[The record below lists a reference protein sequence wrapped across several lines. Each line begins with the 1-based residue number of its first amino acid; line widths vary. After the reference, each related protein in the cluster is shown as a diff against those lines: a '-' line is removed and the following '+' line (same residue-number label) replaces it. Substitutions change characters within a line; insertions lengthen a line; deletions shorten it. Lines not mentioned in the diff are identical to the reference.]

1 MKNRFVISENDR
13 RSILSMY
20 GLLTE
25 QAKKTIEGTILRIA
39 DYNKLVNNTPAPK
52 VKVDLYKINS
62 FDGFEDLELID
73 TQETDLS
80 GKFKFVGLDSF
91 ENLLI
96 RSNENDFYK
105 RKDAGVPNKSDNTQN
120 ITIKINFK
128 EGKEPEEKEETI
140 FVEPCQDYISNEE
153 TFYGKA
159 NSEKF
164 NPKDDKDVYDQ
175 IVIDAKIDAL
185 KKYLKINYIYSERHP
200 ELIEKIKNQ
209 DIIKYKIVCSEK
221 IINQQNISVKY
232 VTVKINKEDL
242 DLFVKEEEKVVQ
254 VETEINFQKIGF
266 RDLIKKSK
274 DENKEAFILLTNLNE
289 TVSDD
294 LLQKLNSN
302 IDIVTKLNNNYICVN
317 YINDESDTN
326 GYISASNNLKIYTI
340 PSLVTLKGI
349 QEPYPIDGSFKVNT
363 KITDFSDYFN
373 DFDNYINRI
382 NNLLK

>member
-80 GKFKFVGLDSF
+80 GKFEFVGLDSF

-105 RKDAGVPNKSDNTQN
+105 RKEVNVPNKTENIQN
-120 ITIKINFK
+120 ITITINFK
-128 EGKEPEEKEETI
+128 EGKEPEEKEETV

-159 NSEKF
+159 KSEKF

-185 KKYLKINYIYSERHP
+185 KKYLKINYISSERQP

-221 IINQQNISVKY
+221 ILNQQNISVKY

-254 VETEINFQKIGF
+254 VETKINFQKIGF

-294 LLQKLNSN
+294 LLQNLNSN
-302 IDIVTKLNNNYICVN
+302 IDIVTKLNNDYICVN

-349 QEPYPIDGSFKVNT
+349 QEPYPIAGSFKVNT

>member
-80 GKFKFVGLDSF
+80 GKFEFVGLDSF

-105 RKDAGVPNKSDNTQN
+105 RKEVNVPNKTENIQN
-120 ITIKINFK
+120 ITITINFK
-128 EGKEPEEKEETI
+128 EGKEPEEKEETV

-159 NSEKF
+159 KSEKF

-185 KKYLKINYIYSERHP
+185 KKYLKINYISSERQP

-221 IINQQNISVKY
+221 ILNQQIS
-232 VTVKINKEDL
+232 
-242 DLFVKEEEKVVQ
+242 Q
-254 VETEINFQKIGF
+254 
-266 RDLIKKSK
+266 
-274 DENKEAFILLTNLNE
+274 LN
-289 TVSDD
+289 T
-294 LLQKLNSN
+294 
-302 IDIVTKLNNNYICVN
+302 
-317 YINDESDTN
+317 
-326 GYISASNNLKIYTI
+326 
-340 PSLVTLKGI
+340 
-349 QEPYPIDGSFKVNT
+349 
-363 KITDFSDYFN
+363 
-373 DFDNYINRI
+373 
-382 NNLLK
+382 

>member
-25 QAKKTIEGTILRIA
+25 QVKKTINGTIIRVT

-73 TQETDLS
+73 TEETDLS
-80 GKFKFVGLDSF
+80 GKFEFVGLDSF

-105 RKDAGVPNKSDNTQN
+105 RKDVSVPNKSDDTQN
-120 ITIKINFK
+120 ITITINFK
-128 EGKEPEEKEETI
+128 EGKEPEEKEETV

-159 NSEKF
+159 KSEKF

-175 IVIDAKIDAL
+175 VVIDAKIDAL
-185 KKYLKINYIYSERHP
+185 KKYLKINYISSERHP

-221 IINQQNISVKY
+221 ILNQQNISVKY

-242 DLFVKEEEKVVQ
+242 DSFAKEEEKVVQ
-254 VETEINFQKIGF
+254 VETKINFQKIGF

-294 LLQKLNSN
+294 LLQKLNSD

-349 QEPYPIDGSFKVNT
+349 QEPYPIAGSFKVNT

>member
-1 MKNRFVISENDR
+1 MRSRFVISENDR

-52 VKVDLYKINS
+52 VKVDLYKINY

-80 GKFKFVGLDSF
+80 GKFEFVGLDSF

-105 RKDAGVPNKSDNTQN
+105 RKEVNVPNKTENIQN
-120 ITIKINFK
+120 ITITINFK
-128 EGKEPEEKEETI
+128 EGKEPEEKEETV

-159 NSEKF
+159 KSEKF

-185 KKYLKINYIYSERHP
+185 KKYLKINYISSERQP

-221 IINQQNISVKY
+221 ILNQQNISVKY

-254 VETEINFQKIGF
+254 VETKINFQKIGF

-294 LLQKLNSN
+294 LLQNLNSN
-302 IDIVTKLNNNYICVN
+302 IDIVTKLNNDYICVN

-349 QEPYPIDGSFKVNT
+349 QEPYPIAGSFKVNT

>member
-221 IINQQNISVKY
+221 ILNQQNISVKY

-349 QEPYPIDGSFKVNT
+349 QEPYPIAGSFKVNT

>member
-1 MKNRFVISENDR
+1 
-13 RSILSMY
+13 MY

-105 RKDAGVPNKSDNTQN
+105 RKDERVPNKSDNTQN

-128 EGKEPEEKEETI
+128 EGKEPEEKEETV

-159 NSEKF
+159 KSEKF

-221 IINQQNISVKY
+221 ILNQQNISVKY

-254 VETEINFQKIGF
+254 VETKINFQKIGF

-349 QEPYPIDGSFKVNT
+349 QEPYPIAGSFKVNT